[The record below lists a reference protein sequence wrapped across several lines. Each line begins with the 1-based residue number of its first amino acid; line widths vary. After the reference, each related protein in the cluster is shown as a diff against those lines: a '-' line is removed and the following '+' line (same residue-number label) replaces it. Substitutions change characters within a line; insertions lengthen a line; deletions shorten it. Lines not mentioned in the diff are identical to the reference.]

1 MPDTKINSLVAITL
15 PAAADV
21 VPIVDDT
28 GVTPV
33 TRKITHDDLLFGANG
48 TPSTQA
54 HSDSAAVGSALDA
67 ARSDHK
73 HAMPAAGGS
82 QIATGGYTGDGATAR
97 GITGVGFAPKYVM
110 LTYDAA
116 VGSGELRGL
125 VWTYDT
131 IAGGQSV
138 TINSATESYSMAT
151 FLIKSLDSDG
161 FTVDDDGGDSHP
173 NKNSQVYN
181 YLAIG

>member
-54 HSDSAAVGSALDA
+54 HSDSAAIGSALDA

-73 HAMPAAGGS
+73 HAMPAAGGVS
-82 QIATGGYTGDGATAR
+82 
-97 GITGVGFAPKYVM
+97 
-110 LTYDAA
+110 LA
-116 VGSGELRGL
+116 V
-125 VWTYDT
+125 V
-131 IAGGQSV
+131 
-138 TINSATESYSMAT
+138 
-151 FLIKSLDSDG
+151 
-161 FTVDDDGGDSHP
+161 
-173 NKNSQVYN
+173 
-181 YLAIG
+181 LALS